1 MYIRGL
7 VLSVV
12 VLFLM
17 TGCYTK
23 FVTNQKI
30 SAEQVTAIIDSTTG
44 DTVKVINRIDTVVQK
59 EREVCVWERDLMG
72 YPRLRCYKTFYPRD
86 WYVYNNTPW
95 WYNDPYWG
103 DYDRCPRNYYYDPN
117 CGCCKFGPPERHNYR
132 YNDYHRYDPHH
143 NSSGSSGNSTNHNGS
158 SSVTEKPIPQ
168 SSRTTGT
175 KVPVTE
181 VKQPAV
187 QKDGVTKVPQ
197 ENVLD
202 KKTDVE
208 PPGVAPETDTVKNVK
223 KRDLRSLRSR

>member
-23 FVTNQKI
+23 FVTNQNV
-30 SAEQVTAIIDSTTG
+30 SGEQVTAIIDSTTG

-103 DYDRCPRNYYYDPN
+103 DYDRCPRNYYYDPS
-117 CGCCKFGPPERHNYR
+117 CGCCKYGPPPRHYGR
-132 YNDYHRYDPHH
+132 YNDYHRYNPYH
-143 NSSGSSGNSTNHNGS
+143 NSTGNSGSSGSSTGS
-158 SSVTEKPIPQ
+158 SSVTEKPTPQ

-175 KVPVTE
+175 KVPVSE
-181 VKQPAV
+181 VKQP
-187 QKDGVTKVPQ
+187 QSTPDQT
-197 ENVLD
+197 LD
-202 KKTDVE
+202 KKSDTE
-208 PPGVAPETDTVKNVK
+208 PVKVAPESDTVQNVK
-223 KRDLRSLRSR
+223 KRNLRSLRSR